1 MIALI
6 LAGAAFLSLS
16 MGFTG
21 LPRGLADLIAQWEL
35 SRFELLMVLLV
46 FYIILGCFLDGI
58 SSVVLTMAVVEPM
71 IRDAGIDLIWF
82 GIFIVVVVEMAQIT
96 PPIGFNLFVLQGMTH
111 HEMNFIAKSAIPMFV
126 IMVLMVFVLI
136 AVPDLATWLPEQMR
150 QRP

>member
-21 LPRGLADLIAQWEL
+21 LPRGLANLIAAMEL

-46 FYIILGCFLDGI
+46 FYIILGMFLDGI

-71 IRDAGIDLIWF
+71 IRQAGIDLIWF

-96 PPIGFNLFVLQGMTH
+96 PTDWIQSVCLARHDQSRNVVHRQGVD
-111 HEMNFIAKSAIPMFV
+111 FRCS
-126 IMVLMVFVLI
+126 
-136 AVPDLATWLPEQMR
+136 
-150 QRP
+150 